1 MSRVRMSEPVFG
13 PPQKCLKSLS
23 FREPKEGHFVIQK
36 LRRKC
41 GSKYGLDRVS
51 ISCTTRVLEL
61 LKNELQ
67 NLTIDGLWF
76 MRCGIHKS

>member
-1 MSRVRMSEPVFG
+1 MSRVRMSEPVFD
-13 PPQKCLKSLS
+13 PPQKQVKSLS